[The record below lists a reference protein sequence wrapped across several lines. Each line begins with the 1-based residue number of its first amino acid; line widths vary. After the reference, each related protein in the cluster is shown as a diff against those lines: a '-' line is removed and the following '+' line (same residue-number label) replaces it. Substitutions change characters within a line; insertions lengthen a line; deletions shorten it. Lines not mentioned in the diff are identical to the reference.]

1 MLLDIKTRLAQL
13 CDLNIRIFGMLKIK
27 VEMVEIQSYSN
38 VTAFIYLHTKNCMRI
53 NFENILR

>member
-38 VTAFIYLHTKNCMRI
+38 VTAFIYLHTKNCMQI